1 MQRLA
6 SSNWPSSAWA
16 AAKYDNHDGGKN
28 VAPVDRN
35 AMIAEVIIWTASL
48 PVRAKSQPCKNIPS
62 SFLPEQGVFFLSLTL
77 RLHLSAHLPPRS
89 FREGYECAL
98 APQCVHQSG
107 GVANLTSVLKRI
119 FGVCERGL
127 WTAKHPESQRP
138 IS

>member
-1 MQRLA
+1 MD
-6 SSNWPSSAWA
+6 S
-16 AAKYDNHDGGKN
+16 
-28 VAPVDRN
+28 
-35 AMIAEVIIWTASL
+35 
-48 PVRAKSQPCKNIPS
+48 VRAFACQGKKSTLQKR
-62 SFLPEQGVFFLSLTL
+62 SFRLPEQGVFFLWLTL

-89 FREGYECAL
+89 FCKGYECAL

-119 FGVCERGL
+119 FGVSERGL

>member
-48 PVRAKSQPCKNIPS
+48 PVRAKSQPCKNVPS
-62 SFLPEQGVFFLSLTL
+62 AFQNKAPFF
-77 RLHLSAHLPPRS
+77 
-89 FREGYECAL
+89 FR
-98 APQCVHQSG
+98 
-107 GVANLTSVLKRI
+107 
-119 FGVCERGL
+119 
-127 WTAKHPESQRP
+127 QRYDF
-138 IS
+138 I